1 MIIERLRAVRIFSLK
16 HVRMIYRVGD
26 CRPVKKICTEL
37 LVCMAV
43 LIGCE
48 NPFAT
53 RTPEPPDDSGG
64 NRWIPPF
71 ASELVLENLRNAI
84 ADQNVENYL
93 RCFSDS
99 SRTGKRFR
107 FDPEATVANQ
117 NPGLFTSWGLSQERD
132 YFLQLRAALPADSA
146 RSLQLDSLQTIVLGD
161 SAIFLRTYDLI
172 VRHRRQS
179 IGVPGRVAG
188 ELRFWLIK
196 DPFGEWSIYRWADFS
211 TGQALTWSSL
221 KAAFVR

>member
-1 MIIERLRAVRIFSLK
+1 MP
-16 HVRMIYRVGD
+16 H
-26 CRPVKKICTEL
+26 L
-37 LVCMAV
+37 LLAIALAASVA
-43 LIGCE
+43 GCE

-53 RTPEPPDDSGG
+53 RTPESPDNAGG

-99 SRTGKRFR
+99 TRTGQRFR
-107 FDPEATVANQ
+107 FDPETAVANQ
-117 NPGLFTSWGLSQERD
+117 NPGLFSGWRLTAERD
-132 YFLQLRAALPADSA
+132 YFIQLRAALPADSA
-146 RSLQLDSLQTIVLGD
+146 RSLRLDSLQTISYGD
-161 SAIFLRTYDLI
+161 SAVFLRSYVLV
-172 VRHRRQS
+172 VRHKRQS
-179 IGVPGRVAG
+179 IGVPGRMAG

-196 DPFGEWSIYRWADFS
+196 DQFGEWSIYRWADFS
-211 TGQALTWSSL
+211 TGQAPTWSSL

>member
-1 MIIERLRAVRIFSLK
+1 ML
-16 HVRMIYRVGD
+16 
-26 CRPVKKICTEL
+26 
-37 LVCMAV
+37 AV
-43 LIGCE
+43 LLAMLTGCE
-48 NPFAT
+48 NPFAV

-71 ASELVLENLRNAI
+71 ASEIVLENLRNAV

-99 SRTGKRFR
+99 TRTGKRFR
-107 FDPEATVANQ
+107 FDPEASVANQ
-117 NPGLFTSWGLSQERD
+117 NPGLFNDWSLSHERD

-146 RSLQLDSLQTIVLGD
+146 RSLRLDSLQTIILGD
-161 SAIFLRTYDLI
+161 SAIFLRAYDLI

-179 IGVPGRVAG
+179 IGVPAQVAG

-211 TGQALTWSSL
+211 NSPTLTWSSL